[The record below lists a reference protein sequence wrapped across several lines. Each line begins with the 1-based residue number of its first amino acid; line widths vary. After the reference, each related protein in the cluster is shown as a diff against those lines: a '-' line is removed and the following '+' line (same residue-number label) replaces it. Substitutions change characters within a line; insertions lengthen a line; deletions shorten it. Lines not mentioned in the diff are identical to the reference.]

1 VVTWT
6 VNDPRQ
12 MVRIADMGVDAII
25 SDDTQLLVNTLGN
38 HQLDEADLR
47 AEPSASGA

>member
-12 MVRIADMGVDAII
+12 MLRAAEMGVDAII
-25 SDDTQLLVNTLGN
+25 SDDTQLLVRTLGN
-38 HQLDEADLR
+38 H
-47 AEPSASGA
+47 